1 MSKQV
6 VVVGGGVIGLLT
18 AFNLAAKV
26 GQVVVCDQ
34 GEVGRES
41 SWAGGGIVSPLYP
54 WRYSPAVTAL
64 AHWSQ
69 DFYPQ
74 LGERLF
80 ASTGV
85 DPEVHTTGLYWLDL
99 DDEAEALAWAERE
112 QRPLSAVDISA
123 AYDAVP
129 VLGPGFKRAIYMAGV
144 ANVRNPRLV
153 KSLKAAL
160 LALPNVTLREHC
172 QITGFAEQGGRVTG
186 VQTAD
191 GVLAADEV
199 VLSAGAW
206 SGDLLRTLGLELP
219 VEPVKGQMILFKCA
233 EDFLP
238 SMVLAK
244 GRYAIPR
251 RDGHI
256 LVGST
261 LEHAGYDKTPT
272 EEALESLKASAVE
285 LLPELEGATV
295 VAHWAGLRPGS
306 PEGIPYIGPVPGH
319 AGLWLNC
326 GHYRNG
332 LVLAPASCQLFT
344 DLLTGAE
351 PIIDPARGLKTVEQ
365 GAATSVLLAASPLV
379 EGVGGRYFENCN
391 EAVRVD
397 RRGGPGT
404 GGVAPY
410 ALDPANAQRLW
421 ELSLQ
426 WTDA

>member
-6 VVVGGGVIGLLT
+6 VIVGGGVIGLLT
-18 AFNLAAKV
+18 AFNLAPKV
-26 GQVVVCDQ
+26 DRVVVCDQ

-74 LGERLF
+74 LGVRLF
-80 ASTGV
+80 ATTGI

-99 DDEAEALAWAERE
+99 DDEAQALAWAERE

-160 LALPNVTLREHC
+160 QALPNVTLREHC
-172 QITGFAEQGGRVTG
+172 AVTGFRQDQGRVTG
-186 VQTAD
+186 VQTAQ
-191 GVLAADEV
+191 GVLEADDV

-206 SGDLLRTLGLELP
+206 SGDLLKTLGLALP

-272 EEALESLKASAVE
+272 GEALESLKASAVE
-285 LLPELEGATV
+285 LLPALADATV

-306 PEGIPYIGPVPGH
+306 PEGIPYIGRVPGH
-319 AGLWLNC
+319 DGLWLNC

-344 DLLTGAE
+344 DLLSGRE
-351 PIIDPARGLKTVEQ
+351 PIIDPA
-365 GAATSVLLAASPLV
+365 
-379 EGVGGRYFENCN
+379 
-391 EAVRVD
+391 
-397 RRGGPGT
+397 
-404 GGVAPY
+404 PY
-410 ALDPANAQRLW
+410 APGPRLV
-421 ELSLQ
+421 
-426 WTDA
+426 A